1 MAGKTVLQMAEELLE
16 LPGTG
21 GLAGLLAASYQDL
34 RAVKGLGPAK
44 RAELMAVLELA
55 RRATAQQL
63 RERECSTSP
72 EEVTHYLQLHLAA
85 KPTRCLPCC
94 FWTVRTG

>member
-1 MAGKTVLQMAEELLE
+1 MAGKTVLQMADELLN

-63 RERECSTSP
+63 RERDVFGSP
-72 EEVTHYLQLHLAA
+72 EAVTHFCSYTWPPSTA
-85 KPTRCLPCC
+85 RCLPCC